1 MDIENRTNIILIVYV
16 FKGFECEVNIYPFIP
31 IPSTRNDRKVAHMKT
46 LVSCYYGFKAQL
58 NCTLVIVVL
67 VEEFG
72 KLT

>member
-16 FKGFECEVNIYPFIP
+16 FKGFECEYPFIP
-31 IPSTRNDRKVAHMKT
+31 IPSPRNDRKVAHMKT

-67 VEEFG
+67 VEEYW